1 MKYYKPNNTTLLYL
15 NSSFNCTKAST
26 ITLAITTAG
35 TAYSSAPT
43 ITITAAAGDMGS
55 GATATCT
62 VSGGGIN
69 TITMTNNGMNYNAL
83 PIVTITGGGGSGAV
97 LTPSFARTMTYSWNV
112 PDIVINDLAKLSVI
126 NIVATGYNATTPYTY
141 RINGLQYDSR
151 DSFFSDYGQ
160 PILSMAQN
168 TNVCSYGS
176 LGGTEFSIILTTQTI
191 KQIVISVDD
200 SITAKNVGQAASIN
214 FVIAMEIAEFN
225 PTYEETSDPYSQ
237 AASIQ
242 PRPHY

>member
-35 TAYSSAPT
+35 TGYSTAPT
-43 ITITAAAGDMGS
+43 ITITTAAGDTGA

-62 VSGGGIN
+62 VSGGVIN
-69 TITMTNNGMNYNAL
+69 TVTMTNNGQNYTIL
-83 PIVTITGGGGSGAV
+83 PTITITGGGGSGGV
-97 LTPSFARTMTYSWNV
+97 LTPSFARTMTYTWNV
-112 PDIVINDLAKLSVI
+112 PDVVINDLAKLSAI
-126 NIVATGYNATTPYTY
+126 NIVATGYNTTTPYTY

-168 TNVCSYGS
+168 VNICSYGS
-176 LGGTEFSIILTTQTI
+176 LGGGDFCIILTSQTI
-191 KQIVISVDD
+191 RQIVISVDD
-200 SITAKNVGQAASIN
+200 SITSKNVGMSSSIN
-214 FVIAMEIAEFN
+214 FVIALQIVEFN
-225 PTYEETSDPYSQ
+225 PEYEETSDPYAQASSQ
-237 AASIQ
+237 LKL
-242 PRPHY
+242 HY

>member
-35 TAYSSAPT
+35 TGYSSAPT
-43 ITITAAAGDMGS
+43 ITITPAAGDMGS
-55 GATATCT
+55 GATATCN
-62 VSGGGIN
+62 VSGGA
-69 TITMTNNGMNYNAL
+69 ITSISMGNNGMNYNAL
-83 PIVTITGGGGSGAV
+83 PTVTITGGGGSGAV
-97 LTPSFARTMTYSWNV
+97 ITPSFVRTMTYTWNV
-112 PDIVINDLAKLSVI
+112 PDIVINDLAKLSTI
-126 NIVATGYNATTPYTY
+126 NIIATGYNSTTPYTY

-176 LGGTEFSIILTTQTI
+176 LGGGEFSILLTSQTI

-200 SITAKNVGQAASIN
+200 SITTKGSGQSASIN
-214 FVIAMEIAEFN
+214 FVIALEIIEFN
-225 PTYEETSDPYSQ
+225 PTYEEISDPYSQ
-237 AASIQ
+237 GAS
-242 PRPHY
+242 HLKLNF